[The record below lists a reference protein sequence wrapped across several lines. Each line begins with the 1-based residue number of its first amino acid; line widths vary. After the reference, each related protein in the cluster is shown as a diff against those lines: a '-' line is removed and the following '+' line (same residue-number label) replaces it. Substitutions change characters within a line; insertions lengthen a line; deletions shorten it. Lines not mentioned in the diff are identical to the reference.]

1 MNQQQKPFVCVNF
14 PADSSGCYFYR
25 MLAPKLAVKAVIK
38 NINFTETER
47 FLADQEWFR
56 DVNLVHM
63 QRQVSNPQH
72 DYFTKFIVPLSNQ
85 TGMWVVYNVD
95 DAIHKDDIP
104 KYNQA
109 WQAYQSDELMV
120 NIKNMLQAT
129 DFLLVTTDYIR
140 DYYIRKFEVDAD
152 KVIVIP
158 NYLPKWWMGQ
168 YYDLKKAN
176 SNYDKY
182 KKRPRVG
189 IIASSTH
196 YDIKNNN
203 DGVDDFTHI
212 IDYIKKT
219 CKKYEWVFMNSVPKQ
234 LEEYA
239 KAGKVTVVRGDN
251 IMNYPDAL
259 AKLDCQAFVQPLID
273 NEFNR
278 CKSPIK
284 YLEAAAMGTPLIA
297 QRINIYEPYTDLLFD
312 DSAELDKHLT
322 KLFTDKK
329 HFIDVVKKQKR
340 ELDSGRNGKGWWLEN
355 NIQDW
360 AIFYRLTKKCI
371 NVDISRVIEF
381 KKAQASQKNE
391 AEKLAAKVEGLDI
404 VR

>member
-1 MNQQQKPFVCVNF
+1 MNQKPFVCVNF
-14 PADSSGCYFYR
+14 PADNSGCSFYR
-25 MLAPKLAVKAVIK
+25 MLAPKLAVKSVIK

-47 FLADQEWFR
+47 FLADQDWFR

-109 WQAYQSDELMV
+109 WHAYQSDELMD

-129 DFLLVTTDYIR
+129 DFLLVTTDYIKE
-140 DYYIRKFEVDAD
+140 YYIRRFEIEPD

-168 YYDLKKAN
+168 YYDLKKVN
-176 SNYDKY
+176 VNYDKY
-182 KKRPRVG
+182 RKRPRVG

-196 YDIKNNN
+196 YDLTNNN
-203 DGVDDFTHI
+203 GGVDDFTSI
-212 IDYIKKT
+212 VDYVKQT
-219 CKKYEWVFMNSVPKQ
+219 CSKYEWVFMNSVPLQ
-234 LEEYA
+234 LTEYA
-239 KAGKVTVVRGDN
+239 KQGKVTVVRGDN

-259 AKLDCQAFVQPLID
+259 AAMNCQAFVQPLID

-284 YLEAAAMGTPLIA
+284 YLEAAAMGTPLVA
-297 QRINIYEPYTDLLFD
+297 QRINVYEPYTDLLFND
-312 DSAELDKHLT
+312 VDELDKLLR
-322 KLFTDKK
+322 KLFSNKNY
-329 HFIDVVKKQKR
+329 FIDVVKKQKR
-340 ELDSGRNGKGWWLEN
+340 ELDSGRGGKGWWLEN

-360 AIFYRLTKKCI
+360 SIFYRLTKKCI
-371 NVDISRVIEF
+371 NVDISKVIEI
-381 KKAQASQKNE
+381 KKAQALQQKQVEN
-391 AEKLAAKVEGLDI
+391 LASKVEGLEI